1 MVYWAISYE
10 FTQNVFL
17 GIFLVSKSY
26 KKMLIIN
33 FDKKGLKFKL
43 YFILTVAIIAFNIL
57 LLKYEEISSLS
68 FKVHSFVSL

>member
-1 MVYWAISYE
+1 
-10 FTQNVFL
+10 
-17 GIFLVSKSY
+17 
-26 KKMLIIN
+26 MLIIN